1 MSELER
7 LAVQIKEAAY
17 LLGVSETTIRNL
29 VKQGRLESV
38 KVSGEQR
45 ATRLIKYA
53 SLKKLLGIEEAA

>member
-7 LAVQIKEAAY
+7 LAVQVKEAAY

-29 VKQGRLESV
+29 VKQGKLESV
-38 KVSGEQR
+38 KVGGEQR

-53 SLKKLLGIEEAA
+53 SLKKLLGMEEAA